1 MPRVRL
7 TAVCSLAFLVLLLA
21 PPLQA
26 SAARSG
32 SSQMVNQINKVRA
45 RYGLRPLRASN
56 SLTHS
61 STGFSRQL
69 LSGGRFGHAA
79 RIHASSRFRNLGE
92 ALAMHGGMGLGV
104 SDTVRRWLASPTHR
118 PIVLTRSM
126 RYVGAGVS
134 RGSFRGAQSTI
145 WVLQVGG

>member
-1 MPRVRL
+1 MRSVRL
-7 TAVCSLAFLVLLLA
+7 TTVCALAFAVLLVA

-26 SAARSG
+26 SAAGGSG
-32 SSQMVNQINKVRA
+32 QMIRQINKARA
-45 RYGLRPLRASN
+45 HYGLRPLRASS
-56 SLTHS
+56 SLSHS

-79 RIHASSRFRNLGE
+79 RIHASSRFRSLGE
-92 ALAMHGGMGLGV
+92 ALAMHTGLGLGV
-104 SDTVRRWLASPTHR
+104 RDTVRRWLASPTHR

-134 RGSFRGAQSTI
+134 RGRFHGRRSTI
-145 WVLQVGG
+145 WVLQIGG